1 MSDNTHLRE
10 SVSAEPVKKG
20 KRWLVTLAVPGQG
33 NSGYYSPEVLE
44 SYGPVA
50 IAPKTKAY
58 WGHADPQDRDARDAL
73 GKYPEGAFW
82 NAEEQKLQAYLEPY
96 PRWDPIIEEMGSDL
110 ELSMCILDGEKD
122 GDGNVLRMGYHRA
135 NTVDAVAFA
144 GLSGSG
150 LLEQVESL
158 AESLTLR
165 ETSAREAQEKEGK
178 KVDEKLDKLIALFE
192 SFIGESK
199 AKAKDEAQVVADEA
213 AAKVAATAAV
223 EAYASNIALV
233 EAARE
238 TLLPSQVASLQ
249 ESARTSDVA
258 SFTAS
263 VDSAKKVAEEAKSAV
278 LTESV
283 SAGRDF
289 GTKKFESAAD
299 LGKVFG

>member
-1 MSDNTHLRE
+1 MSAHDILRE

-20 KRWLVTLAVPGQG
+20 KRWLVTLAVPGKG
-33 NSGYYSPEVLE
+33 NSGYYSPELLE
-44 SYGPVA
+44 TYGPEA
-50 IAPKTKAY
+50 IPAGTKSY
-58 WGHADPQDRDARDAL
+58 WGHANPEDRDARDAL

-82 NAEEQKLQAYLEPY
+82 NSEEQKLQAYLEPY
-96 PRWDPIIEEMGSDL
+96 PRWNPIIEEMGSDL
-110 ELSMCILDGEKD
+110 ELSMCILDGD
-122 GDGNVLRMGYHRA
+122 VDASGNVTRMGAHRA

-150 LLEQVESL
+150 LLEQVEVL
-158 AESLTLR
+158 AESLTLQ
-165 ETSAREAQEKEGK
+165 ETSVKQAQEKEDRNM
-178 KVDEKLDKLIALFE
+178 DEKLDKLIALFE

-258 SFTAS
+258 TFAAD

-283 SAGRDF
+283 TASREF
-289 GTKKFESAAD
+289 GTEKASKFGAWS
-299 LGKVFG
+299 